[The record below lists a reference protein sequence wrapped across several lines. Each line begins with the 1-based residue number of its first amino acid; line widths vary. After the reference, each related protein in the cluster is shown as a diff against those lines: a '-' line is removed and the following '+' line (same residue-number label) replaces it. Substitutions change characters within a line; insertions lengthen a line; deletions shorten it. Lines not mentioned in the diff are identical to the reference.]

1 MDCTYKRPAPP
12 FHFSISTVHLNYR
25 STTKWNCVAVHWI
38 PIPIF
43 DYTNPSLFIL
53 CFRRDRYL
61 CSIHTHTELGK
72 KKMDYQGR
80 EWSTQRGAH
89 WIMMLSHCVSRE
101 LRHTHTGPTSML
113 RIHYK
118 IKKFYEKKSKCGKR
132 LPTLNRK
139 IEKATNTKYFA
150 LDNCIE

>member
-1 MDCTYKRPAPP
+1 MEINATIVYSITSQSQWIAHTKGLPS

-72 KKMDYQGR
+72 KKMYYQGR
-80 EWSTQRGAH
+80 EWSTKRGAH

-101 LRHTHTGPTSML
+101 LRHTHTHTGPTSML

-118 IKKFYEKKSKCGKR
+118 IKKFYEKNQNAESDYQHWIVK
-132 LPTLNRK
+132 
-139 IEKATNTKYFA
+139 
-150 LDNCIE
+150 